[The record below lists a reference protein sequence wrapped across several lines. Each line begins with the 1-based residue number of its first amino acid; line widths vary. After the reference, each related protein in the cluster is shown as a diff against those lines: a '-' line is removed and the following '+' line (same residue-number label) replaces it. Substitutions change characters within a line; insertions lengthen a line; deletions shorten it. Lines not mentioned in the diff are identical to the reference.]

1 MGPGL
6 RPLLFR
12 GALGGSSGVRVA
24 PPQEEEVREQS
35 CRPDSLR
42 QIPPGALLTR
52 QLPIFSAENK
62 VHSMI
67 ICLTDGTLKEQTLK
81 ETVKEVSP
89 DHRHQLWVPV
99 V

>member
-6 RPLLFR
+6 RRLLFR
-12 GALGGSSGVRVA
+12 GALGGSSGVKVA
-24 PPQEEEVREQS
+24 PPQEEVWEPH
-35 CRPDSLR
+35 CGPGSLR
-42 QIPPGALLTR
+42 QVPPGALLTR
-52 QLPIFSAENK
+52 QLPIFPAENK

-89 DHRHQLWVPV
+89 DHRPQLWVPV

>member
-6 RPLLFR
+6 RCLLFR

-24 PPQEEEVREQS
+24 SPQEGVWERH
-35 CRPDSLR
+35 CGPGSLR
-42 QIPPGALLTR
+42 QVLPGALLTR
-52 QLPIFSAENK
+52 QLPIFPAENK

-67 ICLTDGTLKEQTLK
+67 ICLTDGTLEEQTLK

-89 DHRHQLWVPV
+89 DHRHQRWVPLV
-99 V
+99 